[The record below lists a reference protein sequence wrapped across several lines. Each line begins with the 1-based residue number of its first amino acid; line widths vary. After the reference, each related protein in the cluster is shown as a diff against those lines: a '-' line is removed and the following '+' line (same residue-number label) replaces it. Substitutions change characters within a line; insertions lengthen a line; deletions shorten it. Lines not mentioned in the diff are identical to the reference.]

1 MSKLPTIS
9 TRSGDGGRTSLYSGE
24 KVPKNSPAI
33 KCVAKLDT
41 FDSALGLIIPKLGN
55 KKDVKQS
62 IEHIQGRLVHLKG
75 EIATSPMNW
84 AFYLRRKE
92 AISEDDVKYLDEKG
106 NEIKSQLEEEDYE
119 IKGWISYGAEG
130 ELSSLFDFAR
140 SLCREAEI
148 EILNFEGS
156 VGNEGELNKQ
166 IKIYI
171 NRLSDYLYWLA
182 RLCRK

>member
-1 MSKLPTIS
+1 MSNIPQIS
-9 TRSGDGGRTSLYSGE
+9 TKTGDSGRTSLYSGE

-62 IEHIQGRLVHLKG
+62 IQHIQSRLVHLKG

-84 AFYLRRKE
+84 AFYIRRSE
-92 AISEDDVKYLDEKG
+92 AINEDDVKYLDEKG

-140 SLCREAEI
+140 SLCREAEV
-148 EILNFEGS
+148 EIADFAVVCGY
-156 VGNEGELNKQ
+156 EGELNKQ
-166 IKIYI
+166 IKVYI